1 MAVDRWPMAGIYC
14 KIASKSANGHLPSI
28 TLANDTTLN
37 MEQEHIWNLIAK
49 KMSGD
54 ATARELQELELMM
67 HQHPDLHY
75 SMQTIID
82 LWKPGQ
88 NTDRQE
94 GHLAFDRHVD
104 RMERLNIDFHQQDLY
119 NDEYAFSSG
128 GYPASSNRYKRAF
141 LYSAFSL
148 TILAGIVF
156 LAVHFFNNAPPSNN
170 NNPHEKLTSEVSTHN
185 GSKTNLVLPDGSQ
198 VWLNAGS
205 KITYDKQYANTIR
218 EVNLTGEAFFD
229 VVKNKDKPFII
240 HTGKIDIRVLGTAF
254 NVKSYPGEK
263 TIETSLIR
271 GSIEVTFKDRPAE
284 KVILKPN
291 EKLVV
296 VNEDVHQDFMK
307 KSSVKPMNEPIVAIS
322 HLNYA
327 KADSTV
333 IETAWIQNKL
343 FFQDELF
350 KDLATQM
357 ERWYGVTIKFDNS
370 QKDTLRFTGSFLN
383 ETVQQALDALKVS
396 ASFNYI
402 IEGNKITISK

>member
-1 MAVDRWPMAGIYC
+1 
-14 KIASKSANGHLPSI
+14 
-28 TLANDTTLN
+28 
-37 MEQEHIWNLIAK
+37 MEEEHIWNLIAK
-49 KMSGD
+49 KLSGE
-54 ATARELQELELMM
+54 ASERELQELERIL
-67 HQHPDLHY
+67 HQDPDLHY
-75 SMQTIID
+75 SMQPIID
-82 LWKPGQ
+82 LWRPEQYVDK
-88 NTDRQE
+88 QE
-94 GHLAFDRHVD
+94 GLSAFDRHLE
-104 RMERLNIDFHQQDLY
+104 RMEQLNIDFHKQDSFSFD
-119 NDEYAFSSG
+119 DEGAFSSDRQG
-128 GYPASSNRYKRAF
+128 GSINTYKKVFLWSALSLGMFIGILLLTIRFFNSAHSSNN
-141 LYSAFSL
+141 
-148 TILAGIVF
+148 I
-156 LAVHFFNNAPPSNN
+156 
-170 NNPHEKLTSEVSTHN
+170 NPREKLTSEIYTRN
-185 GSKTNLVLPDGSQ
+185 GSKTNVVLPDGTQ

-205 KITYDKQYANTIR
+205 KITYDKQYAIAAR

-296 VNEDVHQDFMK
+296 VNEDIPEAFIK
-307 KSSVKPMNEPIVAIS
+307 KSSVKPLNDPIVAIS

-327 KADSTV
+327 KIDSTV

-350 KDLATQM
+350 KDLARQM
-357 ERWYGVTIKFDNS
+357 ERWYGVAIKFDDS
-370 QKDTLRFTGSFLN
+370 KKDTLRFTGSFLN

-402 IEGNKITISK
+402 IEGNKITISR